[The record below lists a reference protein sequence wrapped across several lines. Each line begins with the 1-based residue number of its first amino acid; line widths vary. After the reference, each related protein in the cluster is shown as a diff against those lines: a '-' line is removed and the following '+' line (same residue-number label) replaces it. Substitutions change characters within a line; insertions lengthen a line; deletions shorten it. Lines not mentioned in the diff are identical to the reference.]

1 MPEAASSI
9 VSNPWSP
16 APGRGRRREADEP
29 SDVALTA
36 RVTRTQ
42 AAALR
47 DVARQ
52 RGQSMSEVI
61 RDLLAR
67 DHGDLG
73 HRPTRIVEHFLP
85 ALCDQEL
92 MASLRQWAGALIM
105 LLKRP
110 ELTEDDQ
117 LRMRT
122 AVAHLRLGAMKIEA
136 HAMAQI
142 SELGIGPWE

>member
-1 MPEAASSI
+1 MPVVTPSI
-9 VSNPWSP
+9 VSNPRSP

-29 SDVALTA
+29 SDIALTA

-47 DVARQ
+47 DLAHQ

-85 ALCDQEL
+85 ALSDQEL

-117 LRMRT
+117 VRMRA

-136 HAMAQI
+136 HLTAHMR
-142 SELGIGPWE
+142 ELGSEPWE